1 MNAKSRFH
9 AQNPQILICFEHNNY
24 TFLNRGPDRFCWR
37 PVGPVYSPQ
46 GNISQVHFGH
56 YLNKVDDLG

>member
-24 TFLNRGPDRFCWR
+24 TFLNRGHWFCWR